1 MTFIIQNAQIQFRE
15 SNCYAADLVMLSDII
30 SKQVSDGKRLLFAKR
45 NLIDLGNKQH
55 KMNKQQKL
63 EGVFQR
69 EAKKIQIR
77 KRSDCIGAMI
87 NRPPTEK
94 RPLWSF
100 VQAGYSPYS
109 YISK

>member
-1 MTFIIQNAQIQFRE
+1 
-15 SNCYAADLVMLSDII
+15 MLSDII

-69 EAKKIQIR
+69 EAKKI
-77 KRSDCIGAMI
+77 
-87 NRPPTEK
+87 
-94 RPLWSF
+94 
-100 VQAGYSPYS
+100 
-109 YISK
+109 